1 MTRRYCDL
9 CGVEVPP
16 GKLLF
21 AIDIR
26 ILEGALT
33 DDGPGQM
40 EACPG
45 CVDRVHRTLAMIKAE
60 ADVRH

>member
-9 CGVEVPP
+9 CGVEIQP

-33 DDGPGQM
+33 DDGPGQL
-40 EACPG
+40 EACAR
-45 CVDRVHRTLAMIKAE
+45 CVDRVHATFALIKAE